1 MAISRDTI
9 KAMIRDYHG
18 FDLTDEEIDLIQPE
32 LDTYAQ
38 EIENLRNLDLSAV
51 MSSRLLRVEERG
63 ASNG

>member
-18 FDLTDEEIDLIQPE
+18 FDLTDTEIDLIQPE
-32 LDTYAQ
+32 LDNYAQ
-38 EIENLRNLDLSAV
+38 EIENLRNLDLSAL